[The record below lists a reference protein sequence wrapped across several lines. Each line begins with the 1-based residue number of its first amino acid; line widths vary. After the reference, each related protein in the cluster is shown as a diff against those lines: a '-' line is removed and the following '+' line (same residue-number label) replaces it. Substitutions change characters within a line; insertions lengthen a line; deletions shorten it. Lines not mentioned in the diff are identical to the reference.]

1 MHKAIG
7 AGIGIGLCTGIAYV
21 DVLVYVVYKLH
32 TYVYSVYAVHVYVH
46 VYMRMQAYIYRYV
59 WLCITLM
66 LHTVHVIISIVGR
79 CFFILFHGQP
89 SKAWRELLCECNAC
103 SIRTIP

>member
-46 VYMRMQAYIYRYV
+46 VYMRMQAYIY
-59 WLCITLM
+59 I
-66 LHTVHVIISIVGR
+66 
-79 CFFILFHGQP
+79 
-89 SKAWRELLCECNAC
+89 
-103 SIRTIP
+103 